1 METLNMSGGNFSEGM
16 QIPEFSYGLC
26 LAKSLGEVLVLG
38 SGHVAAPLIS
48 YLARKPTELMV
59 ASVEPKELNAL
70 RRLGGRPGEGFAL
83 KGREER

>member
-1 METLNMSGGNFSEGM
+1 M
-16 QIPEFSYGLC
+16 Q
-26 LAKSLGEVLVLG
+26 VLVLG

-70 RRLGGRPGEGFAL
+70 RRLGGGFGEESCL
-83 KGREER
+83 VEVMGRAGMKDRKCAIMAGCCWCAMVFFLFLRLSNI